1 MRNRIDRTSRSSRLL
16 SKSKSTRTSRV
27 SKPKIGI
34 VRRTSNRNTKSIKL
48 SRKDVNLNMENIIR
62 EDEYGNNEKLTCIA
76 NIRNIV
82 QNNIKGKGLT
92 NKDIRKTLG
101 MKKYEK

>member
-1 MRNRIDRTSRSSRLL
+1 MRNRITRTSSRKSRTSR
-16 SKSKSTRTSRV
+16 KSRV
-27 SKPKIGI
+27 KTTLKTGLIKRGVRSTKI
-34 VRRTSNRNTKSIKL
+34 

>member
-1 MRNRIDRTSRSSRLL
+1 MKNRI
-16 SKSKSTRTSRV
+16 TRTS
-27 SKPKIGI
+27 SKTTKTSRTRKSRIKTTLTTPRIGI
-34 VRRTSNRNTKSIKL
+34 VRRSNTKSTKI

>member
-1 MRNRIDRTSRSSRLL
+1 MRNRITKTSSRKSRTSR
-16 SKSKSTRTSRV
+16 KSRV
-27 SKPKIGI
+27 KTTLKTGLIKRGVRSTKI
-34 VRRTSNRNTKSIKL
+34 

>member
-1 MRNRIDRTSRSSRLL
+1 MRIRKSRTSSKASKVRKSRIKTTL
-16 SKSKSTRTSRV
+16 TTPR
-27 SKPKIGI
+27 IGI
-34 VRRTSNRNTKSIKL
+34 VRRSNTKSTKI

>member
-1 MRNRIDRTSRSSRLL
+1 MRIRKSRTSSKASKVRKSRIKTTL
-16 SKSKSTRTSRV
+16 TTPR
-27 SKPKIGI
+27 IGI
-34 VRRTSNRNTKSIKL
+34 VRRSNTKSTKIF
-48 SRKDVNLNMENIIR
+48 RKDVNLNMENIIK
-62 EDEYGNNEKLTCIA
+62 EDEYDNNEKLTCIA

>member
-1 MRNRIDRTSRSSRLL
+1 MRNRI
-16 SKSKSTRTSRV
+16 TRTS
-27 SKPKIGI
+27 S
-34 VRRTSNRNTKSIKL
+34 RTSSKTSRKSRTRTTLKTGLIKRGVRSSKL

>member
-1 MRNRIDRTSRSSRLL
+1 MRIRKSRTPSRTSRTKKSRIKTTLN
-16 SKSKSTRTSRV
+16 TPR
-27 SKPKIGI
+27 IGI
-34 VRRTSNRNTKSIKL
+34 IRRSNTKSSKL

>member
-1 MRNRIDRTSRSSRLL
+1 MRNRI
-16 SKSKSTRTSRV
+16 TRTS
-27 SKPKIGI
+27 SKISRTSKGTRKSRIKTTLTTPRIGI
-34 VRRTSNRNTKSIKL
+34 VRRSNTKSSKL

>member
-1 MRNRIDRTSRSSRLL
+1 MRIRKSRTSSKASKVRKSRIKTTL
-16 SKSKSTRTSRV
+16 TTPR
-27 SKPKIGI
+27 IGI
-34 VRRTSNRNTKSIKL
+34 VRRSNTKLSKI
-48 SRKDVNLNMENIIR
+48 SRKDVNLNMENIVR